1 MSPCVANAGAHSQRC
16 STDIST
22 YTSLTIH
29 GLGSSD
35 ENPAEITLSRSQSFP
50 APRLV
55 RKYVPVPRIES
66 WAPLSLPKNGAHLEL
81 ELTSSISEGRVGLAY
96 SARVI
101 SNTADSDLPD
111 LCIKLVKPKYGRT
124 LAREAWFYEQL
135 AREPGYEGAVT
146 PRCFGFFTVPLKD
159 CLDVKGQ
166 PVSHIRPWENIT
178 IDPPEPDSDDTDE
191 SAQEEDRDWWLPDDP
206 SGLDAF
212 FKDDD
217 GWKSGSP
224 WNKWRS
230 SPSEPLICVLVLEK
244 LGKFYSSPEERHGDE
259 EDGHE
264 EEELNDIRD
273 VVRDVSSTGILHRD
287 LRYCNVVRAS
297 NDVICPR
304 HGRAHRWRL
313 IDFDIAAK
321 VCIAPETPA
330 DSRYAKNSQVR
341 VIGTPFFW
349 GWT

>member
-1 MSPCVANAGAHSQRC
+1 MQVNDKVAKSSEHCLRNAPVSQHAGLPTF
-16 STDIST
+16 S
-22 YTSLTIH
+22 SLTLR

-35 ENPAEITLSRSQSFP
+35 RNSAEITLSLSQSFP

-55 RKYVPVPRIES
+55 RRYLPLPRIES
-66 WAPLSLPKNGAHLEL
+66 WAPLLLPKNGAHLEL
-81 ELTSSISEGRVGLAY
+81 ELTGGISEGRIGLAY

-101 SNTADSDLPD
+101 RNTADAYLPD

-135 AREPGYEGAVT
+135 SLEPGYEGVIT
-146 PRCFGFFTVPLKD
+146 PRCFGFFTAPLKD
-159 CLDVKGQ
+159 CLDIKGQ
-166 PVSHIRPWENIT
+166 PVSHIKPWENIT
-178 IDPPEPDSDDTDE
+178 IDPLKPASDDADE
-191 SAQEEDRDWWLPDDP
+191 SDDEEDKDWWLPDDP
-206 SGLDAF
+206 SGFDAF

-217 GWKSGSP
+217 GWKT
-224 WNKWRS
+224 

-244 LGKFYSSPEERHGDE
+244 LGKFYSSPRERYGYE
-259 EDGHE
+259 EDEHE
-264 EEELNDIRD
+264 EVELNHIRD
-273 VVRDVSSTGILHRD
+273 VVHDVSSTGILHRD

-297 NDVICPR
+297 NDGICPR

-313 IDFDIAAK
+313 IGFDIAAK
-321 VCIAPETPA
+321 VCIAPVTPA
-330 DSRYAKNSQVR
+330 DSKYAKNSQVR